1 MVHGFQ
7 RRVDQ
12 SKQCL
17 LKQTACCVTQKRK
30 MRSTATKRERK
41 KQVKWIPF
49 DPQPPESSIVT
60 LSRYYATNKT
70 NPEFQKKVS
79 FFRRNTDATLGN
91 VALYEYQGSQFVKPI
106 PH

>member
-1 MVHGFQ
+1 MNEKTTL
-7 RRVDQ
+7 RLRVIH
-12 SKQCL
+12 S
-17 LKQTACCVTQKRK
+17 
-30 MRSTATKRERK
+30 
-41 KQVKWIPF
+41 
-49 DPQPPESSIVT
+49 ESSIVT

-106 PH
+106 PHGNNKNPESQYVRTNPKTMDKIREKVTTALPREVFTELK